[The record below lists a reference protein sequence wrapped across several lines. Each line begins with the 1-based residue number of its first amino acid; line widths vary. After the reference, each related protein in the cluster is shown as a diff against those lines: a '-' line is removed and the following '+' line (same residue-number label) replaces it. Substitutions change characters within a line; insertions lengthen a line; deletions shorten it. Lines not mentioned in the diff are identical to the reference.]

1 MVRRKENVDAVIYM
15 LYKRRYIAEPPCM
28 ESHLLV
34 ESVQST
40 HFWDRRSPAL
50 LYGASPIFPLS
61 HILQVH
67 LWQSGYRIFNI
78 DCSIRFNAFQ
88 LMDEALRREIPGEE
102 MLRSIMIQRAFTP
115 YQILDLFWSVWR
127 KERRNANHS
136 LYFIFAPCK
145 QFFDG
150 DVQEEEAR
158 FLLQKLTSVLS
169 LWNEAG
175 IPYLIVETGSY
186 KSKLFGSAISAF
198 SALTEFQWQLDAL
211 PSRGKQIR
219 RKDRPLVLRDMNLQR
234 NRSLPLR
241 PAGAPSESLS
251 DSESTRQPLVSVG
264 R

>member
-1 MVRRKENVDAVIYM
+1 M
-15 LYKRRYIAEPPCM
+15 LYKRRHVVEIPSM

-34 ESVQST
+34 ESIQST

-102 MLRSIMIQRAFTP
+102 MLKSIMVQRAFTP
-115 YQILDLFWSVWR
+115 YQILDLFWSVWH
-127 KERRNANHS
+127 KERRSSNPS

-150 DVQEEEAR
+150 DVQEEEAG
-158 FLLQKLTSVLS
+158 FLLKKLASVLS

-186 KSKLFGSAISAF
+186 KSKLFGGAISAF
-198 SALTEFQWQLDAL
+198 STLTEYQWQLDAL
-211 PSRGKQIR
+211 PSTREKQKR
-219 RKDRPLVLRDMNLQR
+219 KKDRPLVLRDMNLQR
-234 NRSLPLR
+234 NRTIPFYAKDVLPE
-241 PAGAPSESLS
+241 SEIEGS
-251 DSESTRQPLVSVG
+251 RIVSV
-264 R
+264 

>member
-1 MVRRKENVDAVIYM
+1 M
-15 LYKRRYIAEPPCM
+15 LYERRCIAEPLSM

-88 LMDEALRREIPGEE
+88 LMDEALRRELPGEE
-102 MLRSIMIQRAFTP
+102 MLNSIMIQRAFTP
-115 YQILDLFWSVWR
+115 YQILDLFWTVWR
-127 KERRNANHS
+127 KERRSSNPA

-150 DVQEEEAR
+150 DVQEEEAS
-158 FLLQKLTSVLS
+158 FLLKKLSSVLS
-169 LWNEAG
+169 LWNDAG

-186 KSKLFGSAISAF
+186 KSKLFAGAISTF
-198 SALTEFQWQLDAL
+198 SALTEYQWQLEAL
-211 PSRGKQIR
+211 PLSSGRQIR
-219 RKDRPLVLRDMNLQR
+219 RNRPLVLRDMNLQR
-234 NRSLPLR
+234 NRSLPF
-241 PAGAPSESLS
+241 A
-251 DSESTRQPLVSVG
+251 SVG
-264 R
+264 SSIDSGNSGQLASADR